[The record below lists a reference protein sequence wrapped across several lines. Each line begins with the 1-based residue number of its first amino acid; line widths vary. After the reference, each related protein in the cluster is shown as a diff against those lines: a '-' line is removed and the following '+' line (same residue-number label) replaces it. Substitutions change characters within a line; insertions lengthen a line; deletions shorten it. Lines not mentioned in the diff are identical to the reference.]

1 MNFIFAPNMI
11 LILKYIKDPE
21 GFWRQK
27 ILCVELDVDD
37 LLSSKAVNSNSMD
50 NDTING

>member
-21 GFWRQK
+21 GFGAKKSCAWS
-27 ILCVELDVDD
+27 VDD